1 MKLGFKFLMIVC
13 FAALISACSSSDDAA
28 PAIEVEQIAFE
39 QETYRLMQGEEANIA
54 LMVKLVGV
62 ENAVKVNLLGNNY
75 RISASTDNAEVA
87 LIQPTGKVKGLTA
100 GETTL
105 RAVSPLWNGEARAKI
120 VVAPAVEVASLRFA
134 ESSYETATPEFTP
147 TLMVRY
153 SNEQEEHVYDM
164 KANELNITYDVQP
177 VDVAEVSAQG
187 VVKFKKEGRVS
198 LVANTAA
205 YTKLVKT
212 SITYSAE
219 VKLNCTGEWALA
231 RWNNETALA
240 EKIYL
245 ELKDDKTFVL
255 YQNLQDLGFQKL
267 TGDYR
272 LKQKNGK
279 VILTGQYADTT
290 FWGDDYAVE
299 VEGDKMILTGVNTGY
314 VSEYVRKAV
323 PDYIKQSTRAMAF
336 DEVRFL

>member
-1 MKLGFKFLMIVC
+1 MLVAC
-13 FAALISACSSSDDAA
+13 FAALFSACSSDDAA
-28 PAIEVEQIAFE
+28 PAIEVEQIKFE

-54 LMVKLVGV
+54 FEVKLIGV
-62 ENAVKVNLLGNNY
+62 ENALKVNLLGNNY
-75 RISASTDNAEVA
+75 AITVSADNAEVA
-87 LIQPTGKVKGLTA
+87 LIQPTGKVKALKE

-134 ESSYETATPEFTP
+134 EPAYETASPEFKP

-153 SNEQEEHVYDM
+153 SNEQEEHTYDM
-164 KANELNITYDVQP
+164 EANELNITYDVQP

-198 LVANTAA
+198 LVASTAA

-212 SITYSAE
+212 SITYSQE
-219 VKLNCTGEWALA
+219 VKVNCTGEWALA

-255 YQNLQDLGFQKL
+255 YQNLEDLGFKKL

-272 LKQKNGK
+272 LKQKDGK

-299 VEGDKMILTGVNTGY
+299 VEGDKMILTGVKTGY

-323 PDYIKQSTRAMAF
+323 PDHIKQSTRAEVF